1 MLQVQEYLRDTRF
14 ADNFAA
20 LEVLEAE
27 LGIKA
32 RIYEDDNLVLLDYN
46 QIESPKTHPIVIEC
60 RSLILALDTFEVVS
74 QKFRRFFNLGE
85 APDLVAG
92 MDYSKSVVLEKAD
105 GSLSG
110 VYRNPHTKQW
120 EISTRGMAKAEGE
133 HIMGGTFRERM
144 RSAFGFAD
152 EAEFQK
158 YFNTAPAINQR
169 ATYIFEF
176 TSPENRIVTKYEKP
190 EMVLIGATLDG
201 REFSLEGL
209 TILAQLMIQDG
220 LTVRMPQVFPAT
232 DAKALVE
239 MVNAFEN
246 LAEGVVVWEE
256 STGRRVKIKS
266 QTYLAAHKLR
276 GNDAVPTRKNM
287 MAVVL
292 EGEIDELLAVFPE
305 FRQYAEPVLAD
316 VAEVERQITEVWAA
330 TKDIAEQKA
339 FALAVVPHGRIS
351 KVLFEARKLGAEPL
365 KTFHAMPLNTKMGI
379 VGL

>member
-20 LEVLEAE
+20 LAALEAE

-46 QIESPKTHPIVIEC
+46 QIESPKTHPIVVEC
-60 RSLILALDTFEVVS
+60 RSLILALDTFDVVS

-92 MDYSKSVVLEKAD
+92 MDYSQSVVLEKAD
-105 GSLSG
+105 GSLCG
-110 VYRNPHTKQW
+110 VYRNPHADRW
-120 EISTRGMAKAEGE
+120 EVSTRGMAKAEGE

-144 RSAFGFAD
+144 IAAFGFSGEDA
-152 EAEFQK
+152 FQS
-158 YFNTAPAINQR
+158 YFSQSVFINQD
-169 ATYIFEF
+169 ATFIFEF

-190 EMVLIGATLDG
+190 EMVLIGATHDG
-201 REFSLEGL
+201 HEFSLEGL
-209 TILAQLMIQDG
+209 TLLAQALIQDG
-220 LTVRMPQVFPAT
+220 LTVRMPNVFPAT
-232 DAKALVE
+232 DAESLVK

-316 VAEVERQITEVWAA
+316 VAELERKIAEVWAE
-330 TKDIAEQKA
+330 TKDIAEQKE
-339 FALAVVPHGRIS
+339 FALAVVPHGRVS
-351 KVLFEARKLGAEPL
+351 KVLFEARKLKQEPL
-365 KTFHAMPLNTKMGI
+365 KVFHAMPLNTKMGI

>member
-1 MLQVQEYLRDTRF
+1 MLQVQEYLRDARF
-14 ADNFAA
+14 ADHFAA

-60 RSLILALDTFEVVS
+60 RSLILALDTFDVVS

-92 MDYSKSVVLEKAD
+92 MDYSKSAVLEKAD
-105 GSLSG
+105 GSLCG
-110 VYRNPHTKQW
+110 VYHNPHTGRW
-120 EISTRGMAKAEGE
+120 EVSTRGMAKAEGE

-144 RSAFGFAD
+144 IAAFGFASED
-152 EAEFQK
+152 QFQL
-158 YFNTAPAINQR
+158 YFANSAFINQR
-169 ATYIFEF
+169 ATYVAEF

-190 EMVLIGATLDG
+190 EMVLIGANVDG
-201 REFSLEGL
+201 DEFSLEGL
-209 TILAQLMIQDG
+209 TLLAQAMIQDG
-220 LTVRMPQVFPAT
+220 LTVRMPKVFPAT
-232 DAKALVE
+232 DARALVE

-351 KVLFEARKLGAEPL
+351 KVLFEARKLGADPL

>member
-20 LEVLEAE
+20 IAALEAE

-60 RSLILALDTFEVVS
+60 RSLILALNTFEVVS

-92 MDYSKSVVLEKAD
+92 MDYSKSVVFEKAD
-105 GSLSG
+105 GSLCG
-110 VYRNPHTKQW
+110 VYRNPHTDRW
-120 EISTRGMAKAEGE
+120 EVSTRGMAKAEGE

-144 RSAFGFAD
+144 IAAFGFSGEDA
-152 EAEFQK
+152 FQS
-158 YFNTAPAINQR
+158 YFSESVFINQD
-169 ATYIFEF
+169 ATFIFEF

-190 EMVLIGATLDG
+190 EMVLIGAAHDG
-201 REFSLEGL
+201 HEFSLEGL
-209 TILAQLMIQDG
+209 SLLATAMIQDG
-220 LTVRMPQVFPAT
+220 LTVRLPQVFAAT
-232 DAKALVE
+232 DAESLVK

-305 FRQYAEPVLAD
+305 FQQYADPVLAD
-316 VAEVERQITEVWAA
+316 VAELERKITEVWAT
-330 TKDIAEQKA
+330 TKDIPEQKA

-351 KVLFEARKLGAEPL
+351 KVLFEARKLGADPL